1 MNQTIEPQ
9 QTADGKKVVRMLP
22 YLCMVLYFASYIT
35 RINYG
40 AVISE
45 IVRAEGLAKD
55 VVSLAVTGL
64 FVTYGV
70 GQLISGFLGDRIAPK
85 YLITGGLVLAS
96 AMNFLLP
103 LNANPYYML
112 VIWCINGLGQAFM
125 WPPIVKLLS
134 GYLNDKEYSRATV
147 IVSWGSSGGTIA
159 IYLIAPLMISLA
171 GWRSVFY
178 LCAALGLAAAV
189 LCFGSVS
196 AVERKAGKPS
206 DSVKSVNKEAVSAEK
221 KSGMRPFIP
230 ILAFI
235 FIAIALQGTLRD
247 GVTTWMPSYIGETFQ
262 LGTSISI
269 LTGVILPIFS
279 IITFALVRTVFE
291 KWVRSELRLSA
302 YQFVLAALSAGL
314 LAAFSGASPVLSV
327 ACSTLIVGCMH
338 GINLLLICM
347 VPGRFK
353 AYGNISTVS
362 GVLNFA
368 TYVGSALST
377 YGFARLSEIIGW
389 QGTIVIWCVV
399 AALGAVICFCVSPFW
414 KFGEPM
420 RRKNK

>member
-55 VVSLAVTGL
+55 AVSLAVTGL

-196 AVERKAGKPS
+196 AVERKAGKARPIPS
-206 DSVKSVNKEAVSAEK
+206 NPSTK
-221 KSGMRPFIP
+221 KPF
-230 ILAFI
+230 
-235 FIAIALQGTLRD
+235 LRKRKAAC
-247 GVTTWMPSYIGETFQ
+247 GRLFR
-262 LGTSISI
+262 
-269 LTGVILPIFS
+269 F
-279 IITFALVRTVFE
+279 
-291 KWVRSELRLSA
+291 LRLFSSPLPYRARCVTALRHGCRHTSA
-302 YQFVLAALSAGL
+302 KHFSSARRSLS
-314 LAAFSGASPVLSV
+314 
-327 ACSTLIVGCMH
+327 
-338 GINLLLICM
+338 
-347 VPGRFK
+347 
-353 AYGNISTVS
+353 
-362 GVLNFA
+362 
-368 TYVGSALST
+368 
-377 YGFARLSEIIGW
+377 
-389 QGTIVIWCVV
+389 
-399 AALGAVICFCVSPFW
+399 
-414 KFGEPM
+414 
-420 RRKNK
+420 

>member
-55 VVSLAVTGL
+55 AVSLAVTGL
-64 FVTYGV
+64 FVAYGV

-206 DSVKSVNKEAVSAEK
+206 DSVKPVNKEAVSAEK

-279 IITFALVRTVFE
+279 IITFALVRTIFE

-377 YGFARLSEIIGW
+377 YGFARLSEIVGW

-420 RRKNK
+420 RRNK

>member
-1 MNQTIEPQ
+1 M
-9 QTADGKKVVRMLP
+9 AKKSSV
-22 YLCMVLYFASYIT
+22 CC
-35 RINYG
+35 RIC
-40 AVISE
+40 AWFFTLQVISRVS
-45 IVRAEGLAKD
+45 ITARSFRRSSVPRAWRKTRFP
-55 VVSLAVTGL
+55 LAVTGL

-196 AVERKAGKPS
+196 AVERKAGKAVRFRQTRQQRSRFCGKEKRNAAVYS
-206 DSVKSVNKEAVSAEK
+206 DSCVYFH
-221 KSGMRPFIP
+221 RHC
-230 ILAFI
+230 
-235 FIAIALQGTLRD
+235 
-247 GVTTWMPSYIGETFQ
+247 
-262 LGTSISI
+262 
-269 LTGVILPIFS
+269 LTGH
-279 IITFALVRTVFE
+279 
-291 KWVRSELRLSA
+291 
-302 YQFVLAALSAGL
+302 AA
-314 LAAFSGASPVLSV
+314 
-327 ACSTLIVGCMH
+327 
-338 GINLLLICM
+338 
-347 VPGRFK
+347 
-353 AYGNISTVS
+353 
-362 GVLNFA
+362 
-368 TYVGSALST
+368 
-377 YGFARLSEIIGW
+377 
-389 QGTIVIWCVV
+389 
-399 AALGAVICFCVSPFW
+399 
-414 KFGEPM
+414 
-420 RRKNK
+420 

>member
-55 VVSLAVTGL
+55 AVSLAVTGL

-134 GYLNDKEYSRATV
+134 GYLNDKEYS
-147 IVSWGSSGGTIA
+147 
-159 IYLIAPLMISLA
+159 
-171 GWRSVFY
+171 
-178 LCAALGLAAAV
+178 
-189 LCFGSVS
+189 
-196 AVERKAGKPS
+196 
-206 DSVKSVNKEAVSAEK
+206 
-221 KSGMRPFIP
+221 FI
-230 ILAFI
+230 
-235 FIAIALQGTLRD
+235 D
-247 GVTTWMPSYIGETFQ
+247 N
-262 LGTSISI
+262 
-269 LTGVILPIFS
+269 ILP
-279 IITFALVRTVFE
+279 
-291 KWVRSELRLSA
+291 
-302 YQFVLAALSAGL
+302 
-314 LAAFSGASPVLSV
+314 
-327 ACSTLIVGCMH
+327 
-338 GINLLLICM
+338 
-347 VPGRFK
+347 
-353 AYGNISTVS
+353 
-362 GVLNFA
+362 
-368 TYVGSALST
+368 
-377 YGFARLSEIIGW
+377 
-389 QGTIVIWCVV
+389 
-399 AALGAVICFCVSPFW
+399 
-414 KFGEPM
+414 
-420 RRKNK
+420 